1 MTEKRQS
8 RVTRSTRAK
17 QTAHSSST
25 TASKDTDGDILELS
39 DDEQPPSSSSSPPEM
54 NLLHQ
59 SPPITVL
66 SCIEDINAPNNRPD
80 TALVQA
86 TAPRSRICVPGND
99 NPPVKRHVPP
109 GDMTPDAPYPNKE
122 MQHVRGPQNTFSA
135 NSEPP
140 KRHKRSP
147 PDPTDDVSSGF
158 LSSLLQGYQDSPLQP
173 STFLRISSQSE
184 REDYLGVDGPRDAA
198 HHPVISRFLVGE
210 HYSNRTASGPPQQEI
225 WTTRFR
231 PRQADEVLG
240 NEPRALYIRDWLK
253 ALEIRLHATNPPAT
267 KSSATGTGR
276 RKVKPDPPERAP
288 KRPRVIR
295 AVNRKRGRKRRRL
308 DSETNDTIPDQPGE
322 EIDDDDFNFCLRTL
336 SRLQRKDNSLLLEQ
350 HPPAS
355 DVGVDT
361 IPTNPNYQSSDANFT
376 DILTN
381 TLIITGPPGCGKSAA
396 VYACADELGWEV
408 FEVYPGI
415 GRRSGANLDNLVG
428 DVGKNHLIQQTR
440 PKYRTAAAQCDS
452 RASAA
457 LSTLFPKAG
466 KVNPKPSPTHSD
478 AEHPSDVDTHVLVDA
493 ASESLQDT
501 VEPPV
506 AVDELVGSLKTN
518 GPAKPSTTTRQSLIL
533 LEEVDILF
541 KEDAGFWPAVVDL
554 IKECRRPVIMTC
566 NDIKLVPVADLP
578 LQSVLTFQP
587 CPSEP
592 AVTFLQ
598 CLCVTQGYAIPRD
611 KLIQLYETTYIVQ
624 SMDLP
629 DAPLNPRTEPPPPP
643 DLRRSITQLQLICT
657 DATHEAKVPQ
667 EAQGAAENFPSLP
680 MTISAQSSADVSE
693 TSTEELWR
701 WASTYTDCV
710 SYTDSYL
717 CRAPL
722 DGHEALSYNP
732 SESLLDDELGHAILI
747 RSSHVSD
754 TRDALAF
761 YHNDE
766 LIVQDA
772 IHLSRGKHEVLGA
785 IPITT
790 SINPAASGSN
800 TDMETRLFRAR
811 VEHQAQ
817 MLTALQD
824 LVQPPAPLMPQS
836 SVYLDYIPWV
846 RLMVKVDDILER
858 LAWDEMEKVKS
869 GRLTRNSMKARHIRT
884 IDLRE
889 DQHRAL
895 VATRIQG
902 LEEGG

>member
-1 MTEKRQS
+1 VDR
-8 RVTRSTRAK
+8 
-17 QTAHSSST
+17 
-25 TASKDTDGDILELS
+25 
-39 DDEQPPSSSSSPPEM
+39 
-54 NLLHQ
+54 
-59 SPPITVL
+59 
-66 SCIEDINAPNNRPD
+66 
-80 TALVQA
+80 
-86 TAPRSRICVPGND
+86 
-99 NPPVKRHVPP
+99 
-109 GDMTPDAPYPNKE
+109 
-122 MQHVRGPQNTFSA
+122 
-135 NSEPP
+135 
-140 KRHKRSP
+140 KRS
-147 PDPTDDVSSGF
+147 
-158 LSSLLQGYQDSPLQP
+158 
-173 STFLRISSQSE
+173 
-184 REDYLGVDGPRDAA
+184 
-198 HHPVISRFLVGE
+198 
-210 HYSNRTASGPPQQEI
+210 
-225 WTTRFR
+225 
-231 PRQADEVLG
+231 
-240 NEPRALYIRDWLK
+240 
-253 ALEIRLHATNPPAT
+253 
-267 KSSATGTGR
+267 
-276 RKVKPDPPERAP
+276 
-288 KRPRVIR
+288 
-295 AVNRKRGRKRRRL
+295 RKRRRL
-308 DSETNDTIPDQPGE
+308 DSEDELDVFIALSDDEDDTIPDQGE
-322 EIDDDDFNFCLRTL
+322 KETDDDDFNFCRRTR
-336 SRLQRKDNSLLLEQ
+336 SRLQRKNNSLLLNQ
-350 HPPAS
+350 HPPTS
-355 DVGVDT
+355 DIGVDT
-361 IPTNPNYQSSDANFT
+361 IPTSPNYQTSDTNFT

-381 TLIITGPPGCGKSAA
+381 TIIITGPPGCGKSAA

-415 GRRSGANLDNLVG
+415 GRRNGANLDNLVG

-457 LSTLFPKAG
+457 LSTLFPKAE
-466 KVNPKPSPTHSD
+466 KVNPKPSPTQSD
-478 AEHPSDVDTHVLVDA
+478 TEHPSDVDTHVLVDA

-518 GPAKPSTTTRQSLIL
+518 GPAKLSATARQSLIL

-541 KEDAGFWPAVVDL
+541 KEDAGFWPAVVEL

-629 DAPLNPRTEPPPPP
+629 DAPLNPRTEPPPLP
-643 DLRRSITQLQLICT
+643 DLRRSITQLQLICA

-680 MTISAQSSADVSE
+680 MTISAKSSADVSE
-693 TSTEELWR
+693 TTTEELWR
-701 WASTYTDCV
+701 WATIYTDCV

-722 DGHEALSYNP
+722 DGHEALSYNL
-732 SESLLDDELGHAILI
+732 SECLPDDELGHSILI
-747 RSSHVSD
+747 RPSHVSD

-811 VEHQAQ
+811 VEHQTQ

-824 LVQPPAPLMPQS
+824 IVQPPAPLMPQS

-846 RLMVKVDDILER
+846 RFMVKVDDILER

-895 VATRIQG
+895 VTTRIQG
-902 LEEGG
+902 LEEG